1 MKKTEIKTKLST
13 ISVILLLVISAI
25 IYALPA
31 AMAQEELRVNSWP
44 FCNAIP
50 NPQQV
55 NNPVLIHL
63 GSEWP
68 AVSMDQCWTGLLVE
82 ITDPEGNIETL
93 GPFTVDATGG
103 TGTSFTPTQVGTY
116 YLRTYFPEQVTPNYF
131 GFFQAPPPPGSIL
144 EEAWSSVVALEVQS
158 DPIAQFPGQPYPTKY
173 WTRPIDD
180 QIWSWW
186 KIAGNWLGDQV
197 SMDAAPP
204 AQTLYAEFNDLA
216 PETGHVLWA
225 EPLTLGGIG
234 GGQMWYQGFDQ
245 GDAYEPKW
253 TGAVIIGGILCY
265 NQFETTGGNNLEQ
278 RVIAVNL
285 HTGEQLWNKR
295 LTDPDGNQLT
305 LSFGQVVYFPGYNQH
320 GVFDFLWCAS
330 GRNWHAFDT
339 ITGRWVYTMEG
350 GGLLST
356 TNRMFGPNG
365 EIFIYTVNTN
375 AGWMTMWNSSAV
387 VSPPGGVG
395 GGSFNPQGHI
405 YDAEDVADGIMWN
418 VSIPTGLPG
427 SVDKIR
433 EGVILGTN
441 FDKYTL
447 TIEGDNDFRYW
458 AISTAEGHEGALL
471 YNEVWDNPPLNVAH
485 YDVQDASAEDDV
497 FCVSVAEDRT
507 HYGFRLSTGELLWG
521 PTEMQQYTD
530 NWGYSS
536 SNSWD
541 NIYDGKYFSGSYGGQ
556 VWCRDVQTGV
566 TLWIYNNTDYY
577 HEVLHNN
584 LWRFRPAFFADGK
597 LYIENT
603 EHNPFDPQHRGAP
616 FVCIDIESGEEIW
629 RLPYR
634 GSEWSST
641 PIIGDSII
649 AMYNNYDQRIYAIGA
664 GPTKTTVT
672 IQNDVITLGSSV
684 MIKGRVTDVSPG
696 LEDTGM
702 KLRFPDGVAAVS
714 DDDMSDWM
722 LYVYNQFEAP
732 ADVQGVDVFIKIQDP
747 NGDYY
752 SQTVTSDASGMF
764 TLMWAPSLVGEYKV
778 TAMFEGSLAYYT
790 SQAITAFGV
799 DAAPEYPESP
809 TVEEIAAESAS
820 RTIAMMP
827 PFPNVPTQEQIAADA
842 ASRTIAMM
850 PPYPQPTQCP
860 EIPAYQTVDLVVII
874 LVVVAI
880 IIGIYLIIK
889 KK

>member
-1 MKKTEIKTKLST
+1 MKNETRKSKLST
-13 ISVILLLVISAI
+13 ISLILMLAISAI
-25 IYALPA
+25 LVALPNA
-31 AMAQEELRVNSWP
+31 TAQEELRINPWP
-44 FCNAIP
+44 YCNAIP

-68 AVSMDQCWTGLLVE
+68 AVSMSQLWTGLMVE
-82 ITDPEGNIETL
+82 ITDPEGNIQTL
-93 GPFTVDATGG
+93 GPFTTDATGG
-103 TGTSFTPTQVGTY
+103 TGTTFTPTQIGTY
-116 YLRTYFPEQVTPNYF
+116 YLRTYFPEQVTPDYF

-144 EEAWSSVVALEVQS
+144 EETWSPVVALEVQT

-173 WTRPIDD
+173 WTRPIDA

-197 SMDAAPP
+197 SMDASPP

-225 EPLTLGGIG
+225 KPLTMGGIA
-234 GGQMWYQGFDQ
+234 GGQAWYQGFDQ

-265 NQFETTGGNNLEQ
+265 NQFETTGGTNLEQ
-278 RVIAVNL
+278 RVIAVDL
-285 HTGEQLWNKR
+285 HTGEQLWNKL
-295 LTDPDGNQLT
+295 LTNPDGDELT
-305 LSFGQVVYFPGYNQH
+305 LSFGQVIYFPGYNQH
-320 GVFDFLWCAS
+320 GVFDFLWCTQS
-330 GRNWHAFDT
+330 RPTRWHAFDT
-339 ITGRWVYTMEG
+339 ITGRWVYSMEG
-350 GGLLST
+350 VPSGT
-356 TNRMFGPNG
+356 RVYGPNG
-365 EIFIYTVNTN
+365 EILIYTIDQNN
-375 AGWMTMWNSSAV
+375 GWMTMWNSTRV
-387 VSPPGGVG
+387 VSPAGGVG
-395 GGSFNPQGHI
+395 GGSYNPQGRQ
-405 YDAEDVADGIMWN
+405 YSAEQVIERGIEWN
-418 VSIPTGLPG
+418 VTIPTGLPG
-427 SVDKIR
+427 SVDKVRDGI
-433 EGVILGTN
+433 ILGTN

-458 AISTAEGHEGALL
+458 GISTKPGEEGTLL
-471 YNEVWDNPPLNVAH
+471 YNEIWDNPPLNVAH

-497 FCVSVAEDRT
+497 FCVSVAESRT
-507 HYGFRLSTGELLWG
+507 HYGFRLSTGDLLWG

-556 VWCRDVQTGV
+556 VWCRNVQTGETEWV
-566 TLWIYNNTDYY
+566 YNVTDYY

-616 FVCIDIESGEEIW
+616 FVCIDIETGEEIW
-629 RLPYR
+629 RIPYR

-649 AMYNNYDQRIYAIGA
+649 AMYNNYDQRIYAMGIGA
-664 GPTKTTVT
+664 SKTTVS
-672 IQNDVITLGSSV
+672 IQNDVITQGNSV

-696 LEDTGM
+696 TDDAGM

-714 DDDMSDWM
+714 DASMSDWM
-722 LYVYNQFEAP
+722 LYVYNQFEKP
-732 ADVQGVDVFIKIQDP
+732 ADVEGVEVFIKVQDP

-752 SQTVTSDASGMF
+752 SETVTTDENGMF
-764 TLMWAPSLVGEYKV
+764 SMMWAPSIVGEYHV
-778 TAMFEGSLAYYT
+778 TALFEGTNSYFA
-790 SQAITAFGV
+790 SQSTTAFGV
-799 DAAPEYPESP
+799 DAAADAPGYQGPSAD
-809 TVEEIAAESAS
+809 EIAT
-820 RTIAMMP
+820 RTVNMMP
-827 PFPNVPTQEQIAADA
+827 QFPYVPTAEEIAADA
-842 ASRTIAMM
+842 AQRTIAML
-850 PPYPQPTQCP
+850 PQYPEPTVCP
-860 EIPAYQTVDLVVII
+860 ETPAYLTIDIVII
-874 LVVVAI
+874 LLVVVV
-880 IIGIYLIIK
+880 LIVGLYCCIFK